1 MGWRQRCGADAA
13 PARGPLGA
21 ANVGPRDPTAYARR
35 PEPRRP
41 PFPSMSRPREPQ
53 PIDQVAIFLRLLG
66 LAAAGLL
73 VVVAGLALVVLGRS
87 LGRSEPRLVL
97 DPDAAPRAIQQREGL
112 ATTETDNIALFQR
125 AGPSVVHID
134 TSRGELGTGLLDV
147 LSDMPDGIGSGV
159 LWDEQGYVVTNWH
172 VVREAASSIIRLE
185 DGSEWKAVL
194 IGTAPDYDLAVL
206 KIDAP
211 ADRLT
216 PIDLGTSSDLRVGQ
230 RALAIGY
237 PFGLDQTLTEGI
249 VSGLDR
255 TIRGPEGN
263 LVGGLIQTDAA
274 INPGNSG
281 GPLLDSAGR
290 MIGVNTALVSPTGV
304 YSGVG
309 FAVPV
314 DLVNR
319 IVPRILATGSAP
331 RPGLGILLA
340 PDELARRFGF
350 QGALISGV
358 LGGSPAERAELRP
371 TMAYADGR
379 VQLGDVIVSVD
390 EMVISNRMEL
400 QTALSR
406 FEVGQRVRLG
416 ILRGTERLNVEVEL
430 GSLDAGGG

>member
-1 MGWRQRCGADAA
+1 
-13 PARGPLGA
+13 
-21 ANVGPRDPTAYARR
+21 
-35 PEPRRP
+35 
-41 PFPSMSRPREPQ
+41 MSRSHESPPV
-53 PIDQVAIFLRLLG
+53 DQVSLFLRLLG
-66 LAAAGLL
+66 LVAAGLL

-97 DPDAAPRAIQQREGL
+97 DPDAAPRAIVQREGL
-112 ATTETDNIALFQR
+112 AKTELDNILLFQR
-125 AGPSVVHID
+125 AGPSAVHID

-147 LSDMPDGIGSGV
+147 MSDMPDGIGSGV

-172 VVREAASSIIRLE
+172 VVRDAQSSIVRLE

-211 ADRLT
+211 AERLT

-255 TIRGPEGN
+255 AIRGVDGN
-263 LVGGLIQTDAA
+263 PVGGLIQTDAA

-290 MIGVNTALVSPTGV
+290 MIGVNTALASLTGV

-331 RPGLGILLA
+331 RPGLGVVLA
-340 PDELARRFGF
+340 SDELAGRFGF
-350 QGALISGV
+350 EGALISGV

-379 VQLGDVIVSVD
+379 VELGDVIVAAVSYTH
-390 EMVISNRMEL
+390 L
-400 QTALSR
+400 TLPTKA
-406 FEVGQRVRLG
+406 
-416 ILRGTERLNVEVEL
+416 
-430 GSLDAGGG
+430 